1 MWLYK
6 LLLLLALIASW
17 LPVESKSEFNADQTT
32 ESSQED
38 AEEQEDNEEL
48 AA

>member
-1 MWLYK
+1 MWLFK

-17 LPVESKSEFNADQTT
+17 LPTKNGNQINFFSN
-32 ESSQED
+32 QEEIEE
-38 AEEQEDNEEL
+38 EEQQEEEVL

>member
-1 MWLYK
+1 MWFFK

-17 LPVESKSEFNADQTT
+17 LPSKNGSQINFFSNQEEIEEEEQ
-32 ESSQED
+32 QED
-38 AEEQEDNEEL
+38 EEL